1 MINPISIALSGLAAA
16 SKKAEVASNNI
27 VNADVV
33 GATDPSSSNQAYTPR
48 TTVSKSLSANGQGS
62 GVQAVVLNRDP
73 AFVPSF
79 SPDSPFADANGLV
92 NAPNVNLDE
101 ELVNMKVAENA
112 YKANAQVIKTS
123 AEMQDALRDALD
135 SKH

>member
-1 MINPISIALSGLAAA
+1 MINPISIALSGLTSA

-33 GATDPSSSNQAYTPR
+33 GSTDPNSPNQAYTPR
-48 TTVSKSLSANGQGS
+48 NTVDQSLSVNGQGV
-62 GVQAVVLNRDP
+62 GVKTVVLNRDP

-79 SPDSPFADANGLV
+79 SPDSPFADSNGMV

-112 YKANAQVIKTS
+112 YKANAQVVKTS
-123 AEMQDALRDALD
+123 SEMQDTLREALD
-135 SKH
+135 SDH